1 MKSIMIKETI
11 EREVEILPCVKCGS
25 NNIELKD
32 CGYTTF
38 NVAWGKC
45 IDCGNEVQLNPAPWN
60 LNIELLAKTWNNGN
74 DPKILRHNYEQQIIE
89 IQKLIDA
96 LPK

>member
-1 MKSIMIKETI
+1 MKSITIKELK
-11 EREVEILPCVKCGS
+11 ERRVEILPCVKCGS
-25 NNIELKD
+25 ENIELKD

-45 IDCGNEVQLNPAPWN
+45 LDCKHEITLNPAPWD
-60 LNIELLAKTWNNGN
+60 LNIELLAETWNKANN
-74 DPKILRHNYEQQIIE
+74 PKILRLKYEQQIIE